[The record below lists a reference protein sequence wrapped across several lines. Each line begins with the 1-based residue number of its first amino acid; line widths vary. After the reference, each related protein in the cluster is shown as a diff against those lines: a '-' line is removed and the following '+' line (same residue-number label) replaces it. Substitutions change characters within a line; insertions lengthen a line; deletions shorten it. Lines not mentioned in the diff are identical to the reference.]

1 MALTLKD
8 LPLDT
13 RKIGEIPASLVGESR
28 IAYKYRSGDKT
39 DEIEGITYTGLFPT
53 LNYEKVP
60 VKVFGETKPSII
72 YEGKPI
78 QVIFENLD
86 GKAYQDFKRG
96 GEIKLSLTATAI
108 SRVETKT
115 LKMNKE
121 VA

>member
-1 MALTLKD
+1 MITLKD

-13 RKIGEIPASLVGESR
+13 RKMGEIPPSLVGEAR
-28 IAYKYRSGDKT
+28 IAYKFINGDKT
-39 DEIEGITYTGLFPT
+39 DEIEGITYTGLFPA

-60 VKVFGETKPSII
+60 VKVIGETKPSII

-86 GKAYQDFKRG
+86 GKAYQDFKHN

-121 VA
+121 VV

>member
-28 IAYKYRSGDKT
+28 IVYKYRDGVKT
-39 DEIEGITYTGLFPT
+39 DEIEGTTYTGLFPT
-53 LNYEKVP
+53 LNYEKVS
-60 VKVFGETKPSII
+60 VKVIGEIKPSII

-86 GKAYQDFKRG
+86 GKAYQDFKHG

-108 SRVETKT
+108 SQVETKT

-121 VA
+121 VV